1 MGLGGRKISWAMPVM
16 DVTSRQIMTRGRAII
31 FLTSKSKEKA
41 SGNQQE
47 FYRGVN
53 EK

>member
-1 MGLGGRKISWAMPVM
+1 M
-16 DVTSRQIMTRGRAII
+16 DEMSRQKMTRGRAIM
-31 FLTSKSKEKA
+31 FPPLKSKEKA